1 MLIQLFL
8 LLPFLLQK
16 ICSLFVQRPLFLI
29 LYWNPLIVEFVS
41 FIFGFIFGMVQKQPF
56 WFQNVPFLLFSF
68 LLSILFLQFKLFK
81 LRLAILSSHSFVL
94 EIFHDYIELGQ
105 SFISDF
111 IAVSQ
116 SFEGLLSHFV
126 SEFIDNVNALLEI
139 VISGIILLKFIIQP
153 HRVKTFSDYLL

>member
-1 MLIQLFL
+1 
-8 LLPFLLQK
+8 
-16 ICSLFVQRPLFLI
+16 
-29 LYWNPLIVEFVS
+29 
-41 FIFGFIFGMVQKQPF
+41 MVQKQPF